1 MVAMILH
8 EAWTRDTW
16 RQAAAC
22 RGYEANTFYP
32 ETPEGVAVA
41 KRICAGCKVREMC
54 LETALRNQ
62 ERHGVWGGL
71 TERERARLVRRM
83 LPAA

>member
-1 MVAMILH
+1 MILH
-8 EAWTRDTW
+8 EAVTRDSW

-22 RGYEANTFYP
+22 RGCDGDTFYP
-32 ETPEGVAVA
+32 ETAEGVAVA

-71 TERERARLVRRM
+71 TERERARLGRRSR
-83 LPAA
+83 PAA